1 MKKSLFIILSCM
13 LAAFIITGC
22 SEDSDNNSGNSS
34 TGTEGGNTTPDYSKE
49 LTGTY
54 TVELFA
60 TLSPSPLG
68 SGNIF
73 MTTNCSEAVKKGWAT
88 LETTYLADNEKP
100 VCQNE
105 GNVNMIGGKVTF
117 EKNEEGLLIIKSK
130 MQLWHSIM
138 TISPNDTYQ
147 YVEYAPVPVS
157 NLTDNTINKGNN
169 SVKGVSG
176 RHLTAKT
183 SNPDSTFYFEVNED
197 GTIFNNLL
205 LVGKEVY
212 GQKINP
218 INYVILKKEKDEV
231 EVLDPNNLFK
241 ETIGDKTADDA
252 FAKFV
257 KDVK

>member
-22 SEDSDNNSGNSS
+22 SEDSDNNSGNS

-105 GNVNMIGGKVTF
+105 GNVNMIGGKVM
-117 EKNEEGLLIIKSK
+117 KK
-130 MQLWHSIM
+130 
-138 TISPNDTYQ
+138 
-147 YVEYAPVPVS
+147 
-157 NLTDNTINKGNN
+157 
-169 SVKGVSG
+169 
-176 RHLTAKT
+176 
-183 SNPDSTFYFEVNED
+183 
-197 GTIFNNLL
+197 
-205 LVGKEVY
+205 VY
-212 GQKINP
+212 
-218 INYVILKKEKDEV
+218 
-231 EVLDPNNLFK
+231 
-241 ETIGDKTADDA
+241 
-252 FAKFV
+252 
-257 KDVK
+257 